1 MRLRSHVKRAVYYG
15 AVAIWFFAL
24 LCAIERPAYAYV
36 DPGSGLF
43 FLQVIGSTF
52 VGFGYL
58 ARKRIAQLFG
68 LSGKGKKATPSDVDA
83 G

>member
-1 MRLRSHVKRAVYYG
+1 MKLRSHLKRVAYYG
-15 AVAIWFFAL
+15 AVAIWIFAV
-24 LCAIERPAYAYV
+24 LCIIERPAYAYV

-43 FLQVIGSTF
+43 FFQVIGSTF

-68 LSGKGKKATPSDVDA
+68 LAGKVKKAAQLDVDA
-83 G
+83 R

>member
-1 MRLRSHVKRAVYYG
+1 MKLRCHFKRAAYYG
-15 AVAIWFFAL
+15 AIATWIFVV
-24 LCAIERPAYAYV
+24 LCVIERPAYAYV

-52 VGFGYL
+52 VGFGFL
-58 ARKRIAQLFG
+58 VRKRIAQLFG
-68 LSGKGKKATPSDVDA
+68 LTGKGKKATQADVDA